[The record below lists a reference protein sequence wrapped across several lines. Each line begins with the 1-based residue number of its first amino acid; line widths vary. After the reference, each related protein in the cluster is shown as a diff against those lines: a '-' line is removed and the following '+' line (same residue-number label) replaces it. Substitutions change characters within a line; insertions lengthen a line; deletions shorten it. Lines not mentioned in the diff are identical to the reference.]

1 MSLFNN
7 LNPED
12 KLNNLRDPITKEMRP
27 QANIKNVLSRF
38 KDTSAT
44 GSNWFKNKA
53 KPDKSG

>member
-12 KLNNLRDPITKEMRP
+12 KLNNMRDPITKE
-27 QANIKNVLSRF
+27 IKPKADLKNTVSRF
-38 KDTSAT
+38 RDTSAT

-53 KPDKSG
+53 KPNR